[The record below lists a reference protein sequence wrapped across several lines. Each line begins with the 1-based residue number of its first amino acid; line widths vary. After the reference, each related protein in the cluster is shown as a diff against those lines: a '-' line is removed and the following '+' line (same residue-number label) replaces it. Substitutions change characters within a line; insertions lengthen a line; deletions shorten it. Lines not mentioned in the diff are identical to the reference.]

1 MSRKFLYATSR
12 DVRINSQ
19 ANLDGTILNGGYTTE
34 FWNFGQFEDFA
45 RANIVRL
52 DMPIPLEAYTG
63 KIPVI
68 DDNEVPTGE
77 FVPKLT
83 RFVRL
88 SYSDLFTNSE
98 DLTAS
103 IEKTGA
109 NTGVQVFATAEDARA
124 WVRSNT
130 SLQEDEGK
138 TGTFLIS
145 EAYTGMMGEQVPA
158 RYLVID

>member
-1 MSRKFLYATSR
+1 MRKFLYATSR
-12 DVRINSQ
+12 DVRLNSP
-19 ANLDGTILNGGYTTE
+19 ANLDGTLLNGGYTTE

-45 RANIVRL
+45 HANIVRL
-52 DMPIPLEAYTG
+52 DMPIPMDAYVG

-68 DDNEVPTGE
+68 DDNEQPTGE

-88 SYSDLFTNSE
+88 NYSDLFTNSA

-109 NTGVQVFATAEDARA
+109 NTGVQVFATVEDARV
-124 WVRSNT
+124 WVRANT
-130 SLQEDEGK
+130 NLQEDELK

-145 EAYTGMMGEQVPA
+145 QSHTGMMGEQVPA
-158 RYLVID
+158 RYLTIE

>member
-1 MSRKFLYATSR
+1 
-12 DVRINSQ
+12 
-19 ANLDGTILNGGYTTE
+19 
-34 FWNFGQFEDFA
+34 
-45 RANIVRL
+45 
-52 DMPIPLEAYTG
+52 MPIPLEAYTG

-88 SYSDLFTNSE
+88 NYSDAFTNAE

-109 NTGVQVFATAEDARA
+109 NTGVQVFATAEDAKI
-124 WVRSNT
+124 WLRSNT
-130 SLQEDEGK
+130 NLQEDEGK

-145 EAYTGMMGEQVPA
+145 EAHTGMMGEDVPA
-158 RYLVID
+158 RYLTIV